1 MWFDSHC
8 HLHLCATDSAVADI
22 VGRAHAAGVQDVVT
36 IGIDVESSRI
46 SASLAS
52 EYHFG
57 TLTTAR
63 GETASG
69 QSVEGVWAAVG
80 VHPND
85 ASDWDDDAAGE
96 IEELLASDRVV
107 AVGETGLDFYRDRAP
122 RDVQTAAFKDHIR
135 LAKRHDKALII
146 HTRDSVGGAVDVLEQ
161 ENPPER
167 LVFHCWSG
175 DGDELRRALA
185 LGAYIS
191 FAGNVSFKGADNLRA
206 MAEAVPDDR
215 LLIETDAPFL
225 TPVPHRGTS
234 NEPSYV
240 PLVGAAVA
248 AARSV
253 TAEAIADRTVA
264 NARALFGLAPRH

>member
-22 VGRAHAAGVQDVVT
+22 VARARAAGVEDVVT
-36 IGIDVESSRI
+36 IGIDFESSRI
-46 SASLAS
+46 SAALAS
-52 EYHFG
+52 EYPI
-57 TLTTAR
+57 
-63 GETASG
+63 
-69 QSVEGVWAAVG
+69 WAAVG
-80 VHPND
+80 VHPNE
-85 ASDWDDDAAGE
+85 ASDWEDDAARE
-96 IEELLASDRVV
+96 IEELLGSDRVV

-122 RDVQTAAFKDHIR
+122 RDVQTAAFKDHIS

-146 HTRDSVGGAVDVLEQ
+146 HTRDSVGAAVDVLEQ

-167 LVFHCWSG
+167 VVFHCWSG
-175 DGDELRRALA
+175 DADELRRALA
-185 LGAYIS
+185 LGAFIS

-206 MAEAVPDDR
+206 FAEAVPDDR

-253 TAEAIADRTVA
+253 TAEAVAKRTGA
-264 NARALFGLAPRH
+264 NARTLFGLAPRH